1 MKENF
6 VQLWVIYF
14 KSWWKKT
21 LYNSGLFTLNL
32 DERKLCTTL
41 SYFLLILMKEN
52 FVQLLSYLLLIL
64 MKENLVQLWVIY
76 FKSWWKKTLYNSEL
90 FTFNF
95 DERKLGT
102 TLSYLL

>member
-14 KSWWKKT
+14 KSWW
-21 LYNSGLFTLNL
+21 
-32 DERKLCTTL
+32 E
-41 SYFLLILMKEN
+41 
-52 FVQLLSYLLLIL
+52 
-64 MKENLVQLWVIY
+64 
-76 FKSWWKKTLYNSEL
+76 KTLYNSEL

-102 TLSYLL
+102 TLSYLLLILMKETLVQLWVMYFKSWWKKNFVQLWVIYF